1 MSRLPVTRASLLLRL
16 RQFDDGNAWSE
27 FLNLYGPAVF
37 GYFRRRGLQEA
48 DAVDQTQEVFRCVAG
63 FIHRFDYQPESGRFR
78 SWLFTVVS
86 RQFLKFQQRGEK
98 LPITDDPAYLEE
110 IPAGETPADDDWEA
124 SVRRRLF
131 DIALEEVREQV
142 SETTY
147 AAFKLTAID
156 GVSGEEAADRLGITR
171 AAVYLA
177 RGRVLA
183 RLRTIVANLE
193 SAENPS

>member
-1 MSRLPVTRASLLLRL
+1 MSRLPVTRPSLLLRL
-16 RQFDDGNAWSE
+16 RRFDDALAWSE

-63 FIHRFDYQPESGRFR
+63 FMNRFDYEPESGRFR

-86 RQFLKFQQRGEK
+86 RQFLKFRQRGDK
-98 LPITDDPAYLEE
+98 LPMADHSGILDEVPTGGSLE
-110 IPAGETPADDDWEA
+110 DDDWA
-124 SVRRRLF
+124 DTVRRRLF
-131 DIALEEVREQV
+131 EIALEQVREQV
-142 SETTY
+142 NEKTFL
-147 AAFKLTAID
+147 AFKLTAID
-156 GVSGEEAADRLGITR
+156 GVNGDEAANRLGITR

-193 SAENPS
+193 SEENGQ

>member
-1 MSRLPVTRASLLLRL
+1 MSRLPVTRPSLLLRL
-16 RQFDDGNAWSE
+16 RQFDDGMAWSE

-86 RQFLKFQQRGEK
+86 RQFLKFQQRGDK

-110 IPAGETPADDDWEA
+110 VPAGDFPTDDAWEE

-131 DIALEEVREQV
+131 DLALEQVREQV
-142 SETTY
+142 NDTTFQ
-147 AAFKLTAID
+147 AFKLTAID
-156 GVSGEEAADRLGITR
+156 GVSGEEAAAKLGITR

-193 SAENPS
+193 SAENES